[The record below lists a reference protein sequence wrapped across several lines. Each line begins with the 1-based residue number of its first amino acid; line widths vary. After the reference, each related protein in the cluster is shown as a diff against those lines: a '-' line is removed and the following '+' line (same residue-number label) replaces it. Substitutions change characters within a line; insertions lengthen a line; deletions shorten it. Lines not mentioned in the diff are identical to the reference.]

1 MRTKTLFLIL
11 AVCISILFTSCS
23 YLNLG
28 ENDDSKDNEYNFLDS
43 EDDVIDIGPVRG
55 GVLKLYS
62 TNPDT
67 LNPILTNNK
76 YVRDYSAF
84 VFESLVTLDRSQKA
98 VPTLAKSWEVSD
110 DGLTWTF
117 HLEEN
122 VFWHDNMPFTAEDV
136 EFTINAIISSPNS
149 SYKLNVSNITMFS
162 AIDRK
167 TFRIVLKNPNSFTA
181 ELMTFPILPKHY
193 FEGEE
198 FASSPKNNSPMG
210 TGPYK
215 FAEYSPGQYVKLKS
229 NENWWKGE
237 QDNNNDLKIPY
248 IQEIEIRLY
257 DKTKS
262 GTDAFQGGD
271 VDLLTIDRS
280 LWSKYNGRTDITMK
294 KYTSNEFEY
303 IAFNMSN
310 KILKLP
316 EVRQAIAYAV
326 DKTRII
332 SNLLPG
338 EAVASDL
345 PLIPDT
351 WLNDTNA
358 VFYSPDKE
366 KARKLLEDG
375 GWKESNGLMYK
386 RINGVNTALKLEM
399 LVNEDNSTRL
409 KVAEEIKNQLKEIG
423 IELTIN
429 KLKWDEEMKRIE
441 RKRFDMVFI
450 GCQITSVPDISFLYS
465 SESGQLN
472 ISGYKN
478 EEVDEYLRKITMEKN
493 DDVKKSYYSKLKEL
507 INQDVPY
514 LGLYFYNEAVVY
526 SKRIKGEFNPYL
538 WNKYFDFVRWYTP
551 MI

>member
-1 MRTKTLFLIL
+1 MRTKTLFFIA

-23 YLNLG
+23 YINISEQDG
-28 ENDDSKDNEYNFLDS
+28 SKENEYNFLNS
-43 EDDVIDIGPVRG
+43 KDDVIDIGPVRG

-62 TNPDT
+62 TIPDT

-76 YVRDYSAF
+76 YVRDYSVF
-84 VFESLVTLDRSQKA
+84 VFESLVTLDKNQKP
-98 VPTLAKSWEVSD
+98 VPTLAKSWEISD

-149 SYKLNVSNITMFS
+149 SYKPNVSNITMFS

-198 FASSPKNNSPMG
+198 LASSPKNNSPMG

-215 FAEYSPGQYVKLKS
+215 FAEYNPGQYVKLKS
-229 NENWWKGE
+229 NENWWKSE
-237 QDNNNDLKIPY
+237 QDNSSDLKIPY

-262 GTDAFQGGD
+262 RTDAFQGGD
-271 VDLLTIDRS
+271 VDVLTIDRG

-294 KYTSNEFEY
+294 KYISNEFEY
-303 IAFNMSN
+303 IAFNLSN

-326 DKTRII
+326 DKTKII
-332 SNLLPG
+332 NSILHG
-338 EAVASDL
+338 EAIASDL

-375 GWKESNGLMYK
+375 GWKESNGLLYRK
-386 RINGVNTALKLEM
+386 INGANTALKLEM

-409 KVAEEIKNQLKEIG
+409 KVAEEIKNQLKEVG
-423 IELTIN
+423 IELTIT
-429 KLKWDEEMKRIE
+429 KLKWDEEMKRID

-450 GCQITSVPDISFLYS
+450 GCQITSLPDISFLYS

-478 EEVDEYLRKITMEKN
+478 EEVDEYLRKITLEKN

>member
-1 MRTKTLFLIL
+1 MRTKTLFFIA

-23 YLNLG
+23 YINISEQDG
-28 ENDDSKDNEYNFLDS
+28 SKENEYNFLNS
-43 EDDVIDIGPVRG
+43 KDDVIDIGPVRG

-62 TNPDT
+62 TIPDT

-76 YVRDYSAF
+76 YVRDYSVF
-84 VFESLVTLDRSQKA
+84 VFESLVTLDKNQKP
-98 VPTLAKSWEVSD
+98 VPTLAKSWEISD

-149 SYKLNVSNITMFS
+149 SYKPNVSNITMFS

-198 FASSPKNNSPMG
+198 LASSPKNNSPMG

-215 FAEYSPGQYVKLKS
+215 FAEYNPGQYVKLKS
-229 NENWWKGE
+229 NENWWKSE
-237 QDNNNDLKIPY
+237 QDNSSDLKIPY

-262 GTDAFQGGD
+262 RTDAFQGGD
-271 VDLLTIDRS
+271 VDVLTIDRG

-294 KYTSNEFEY
+294 KYISNEFEY
-303 IAFNMSN
+303 IAFNLSN

-326 DKTRII
+326 DKTKII
-332 SNLLPG
+332 NSILHG
-338 EAVASDL
+338 EAIASDL

-375 GWKESNGLMYK
+375 GWKESNGLLYK
-386 RINGVNTALKLEM
+386 KINGANTALKLEM

-409 KVAEEIKNQLKEIG
+409 KVAEEIKNQLKEVG
-423 IELTIN
+423 IELTIT
-429 KLKWDEEMKRIE
+429 KLKWDEEMKRID

>member
-1 MRTKTLFLIL
+1 MRTKTLFFIA

-23 YLNLG
+23 YINISEQDG
-28 ENDDSKDNEYNFLDS
+28 SKENEYNFLNS
-43 EDDVIDIGPVRG
+43 KDDVIDIGPVRG

-62 TNPDT
+62 TIPDT

-76 YVRDYSAF
+76 YVRDYSVF
-84 VFESLVTLDRSQKA
+84 VFESLVTLDKNQKP
-98 VPTLAKSWEVSD
+98 VPTLAKSWEISD

-149 SYKLNVSNITMFS
+149 SYKPNVSNITMFS

-198 FASSPKNNSPMG
+198 LASSPKNNSPMG

-215 FAEYSPGQYVKLKS
+215 FAEYNPGQYVKLKS
-229 NENWWKGE
+229 NENWWKSE
-237 QDNNNDLKIPY
+237 QDNSSDLKIPY

-262 GTDAFQGGD
+262 RTDAFQGGD
-271 VDLLTIDRS
+271 VDVLTIDRG

-294 KYTSNEFEY
+294 KYISNEFEY
-303 IAFNMSN
+303 IAFNLSN

-326 DKTRII
+326 DKTKII
-332 SNLLPG
+332 NSILHG
-338 EAVASDL
+338 EAIASDL

-375 GWKESNGLMYK
+375 GWKESNGLLYK
-386 RINGVNTALKLEM
+386 KINGANTALKLEM

-409 KVAEEIKNQLKEIG
+409 KVAEEIKKQLKEVG
-423 IELTIN
+423 IELTIT
-429 KLKWDEEMKRIE
+429 KLKWDEEMKRID

-450 GCQITSVPDISFLYS
+450 GCQITSLPDISFLYS

-478 EEVDEYLRKITMEKN
+478 EEVDEYLRKITLEKN

>member
-1 MRTKTLFLIL
+1 LRTKTLFFIA

-23 YLNLG
+23 YINISEQDG
-28 ENDDSKDNEYNFLDS
+28 SKENEYNFLNS
-43 EDDVIDIGPVRG
+43 KDDVIDIGPVRG

-62 TNPDT
+62 TIPDT

-76 YVRDYSAF
+76 YVRDYSVF
-84 VFESLVTLDRSQKA
+84 VFESLVTLDKNQKP
-98 VPTLAKSWEVSD
+98 VPTLAKSWEISD

-149 SYKLNVSNITMFS
+149 SYKPNVSNITMFS

-198 FASSPKNNSPMG
+198 LASSPKNNSPMG

-215 FAEYSPGQYVKLKS
+215 FAEYNPGQYVKLKS
-229 NENWWKGE
+229 NENWWKSE
-237 QDNNNDLKIPY
+237 QDNSSDLKIPY

-262 GTDAFQGGD
+262 RTDAFQGGD
-271 VDLLTIDRS
+271 VDVLTIDRG

-294 KYTSNEFEY
+294 KYISNEFEY
-303 IAFNMSN
+303 IAFNLSN

-326 DKTRII
+326 DKTKII
-332 SNLLPG
+332 NSILHG
-338 EAVASDL
+338 EAIASDL

-375 GWKESNGLMYK
+375 GWKESNGLLYK
-386 RINGVNTALKLEM
+386 KINGANTALKLEM

-409 KVAEEIKNQLKEIG
+409 KVAEEIKNQLKEVG
-423 IELTIN
+423 IELTIT
-429 KLKWDEEMKRIE
+429 KLKWDEEMKRID

-450 GCQITSVPDISFLYS
+450 GCQITSLPDISFLYS

-478 EEVDEYLRKITMEKN
+478 EEVDEYLRKITLEKN

>member
-1 MRTKTLFLIL
+1 LRTKTLFFIA

-23 YLNLG
+23 YINISEQDG
-28 ENDDSKDNEYNFLDS
+28 SKENEYNFLNS
-43 EDDVIDIGPVRG
+43 KDDVIDIGPVRG

-62 TNPDT
+62 TIPDT

-76 YVRDYSAF
+76 YVRDYSVF
-84 VFESLVTLDRSQKA
+84 VFESLVTLDKNQKP
-98 VPTLAKSWEVSD
+98 VPTLAKSWEISD

-149 SYKLNVSNITMFS
+149 SYKPNVSNITMFS

-198 FASSPKNNSPMG
+198 LASSPKNNSPMG

-215 FAEYSPGQYVKLKS
+215 FAEYNPGQYVKLKS
-229 NENWWKGE
+229 NENWWKSE
-237 QDNNNDLKIPY
+237 QDNSSDLKIPY

-262 GTDAFQGGD
+262 RTDAFQGGD
-271 VDLLTIDRS
+271 VDVLTIDRG

-294 KYTSNEFEY
+294 KYISNEFEY
-303 IAFNMSN
+303 IAFNLSN

-326 DKTRII
+326 DKTKII
-332 SNLLPG
+332 NSILHG
-338 EAVASDL
+338 EAIASDL

-375 GWKESNGLMYK
+375 GWKESNGLLYK
-386 RINGVNTALKLEM
+386 KINGANTALKLEM

-409 KVAEEIKNQLKEIG
+409 KVAEEIKNQLKEVG
-423 IELTIN
+423 IELTIT
-429 KLKWDEEMKRIE
+429 KLKWDEEMKRID

>member
-1 MRTKTLFLIL
+1 
-11 AVCISILFTSCS
+11 
-23 YLNLG
+23 LNLG

-149 SYKLNVSNITMFS
+149 SYKPNVSNITMFS

-198 FASSPKNNSPMG
+198 LASSPKNNSPMG

-215 FAEYSPGQYVKLKS
+215 FAEYNPGQYVKLKS
-229 NENWWKGE
+229 NENWWKSE
-237 QDNNNDLKIPY
+237 QDNSSDLKIPY

-262 GTDAFQGGD
+262 RTDAFQGGD
-271 VDLLTIDRS
+271 VDVLTIDRG

-294 KYTSNEFEY
+294 KYISNEFEY
-303 IAFNMSN
+303 IAFNLSN

-326 DKTRII
+326 DKTKII
-332 SNLLPG
+332 NSILHG
-338 EAVASDL
+338 EAIASDL

-375 GWKESNGLMYK
+375 GWKESNGLLYK
-386 RINGVNTALKLEM
+386 KINGANTALKLEM

-409 KVAEEIKNQLKEIG
+409 KVAEEIKNQLKEVG
-423 IELTIN
+423 IELTIT
-429 KLKWDEEMKRIE
+429 KLKWDEEMKRID

-450 GCQITSVPDISFLYS
+450 GCQITSLPDISFLYS

-478 EEVDEYLRKITMEKN
+478 EEVDEYLRKITLEKN